1 MNSLQPFNMNVSES
15 DQCESITD
23 CNAIFELVFI
33 PVPIKGDPK
42 EEQLHGGQSLPS
54 ILRSSE
60 CCISS
65 YQVQDSKQ
73 EGAAYMGK
81 RFIYTLIVYINLS
94 PS

>member
-1 MNSLQPFNMNVSES
+1 MNVSES

-23 CNAIFELVFI
+23 HNIFESVFI
-33 PVPIKGDPK
+33 PPPIKGDPK
-42 EEQLHGGQSLPS
+42 EEQLHSRQSHPS
-54 ILRSSE
+54 MLKSSE
-60 CCISS
+60 RCISS

-81 RFIYTLIVYINLS
+81 RFICTLVVYINLF